1 MQSDKPNKKEIIIM
15 NKQSLQ
21 IALAYMSVVVGG
33 GFASGQEVLQFFTG
47 YGLVGIIGTL
57 VSAVLFAFLGM
68 QIARMSSS
76 MQANS
81 HKKVL
86 YTLFG
91 TRAGFVVDVVLSFFL
106 FGVGVVMLAGS
117 GSIFAQQYGLPPLL
131 GGVLM
136 TVFVIATL
144 CLNVRG
150 IINLISVVMPF
161 LLVLVLAITSYSIFT
176 STASS
181 DTLNQ
186 IAQQTPTISSSWS
199 VSNWIFGAVLYAS
212 FNIAVGFPML
222 AVIGGM
228 TSSQKSAGRG
238 GALGGLGL
246 GLLIFLLNIGLF
258 ANIDQLIGVEMPTLT
273 LAANISPVLAVVMS
287 VSLICMIYST
297 AVGMFFAF
305 GARFAVPESRRFKWL
320 SAIFAIV
327 GLGLSQVGFSKLIGT
342 VYPMLGVVGLIM
354 IVAIIVSWFRSR
366 KQSASTILVHKC

>member
-1 MQSDKPNKKEIIIM
+1 M

-21 IALAYMSVVVGG
+21 IALAYMSVVIGG

-47 YGLVGIIGTL
+47 YGIVGVIGTL
-57 VSAVLFAFLGM
+57 VSAGLFAFLGM
-68 QIARMSSS
+68 QIARVSSS
-76 MQANS
+76 MQASS
-81 HKKVL
+81 HKQVL
-86 YTLFG
+86 YQLFG

-117 GSIFAQQYGLPPLL
+117 GSIFAQQYDLPPLL
-131 GGVLM
+131 GGILM
-136 TVFVIATL
+136 TVLVIATL

-150 IINLISVVMPF
+150 IINLISAVMPV
-161 LLVLVLAITSYSIFT
+161 LLVMVLMITCYSIFT

-181 DTLNQ
+181 ETLNQ
-186 IAQQTPTISSSWS
+186 VAQETATISSDWPISH
-199 VSNWIFGAVLYAS
+199 WIFGAVLYAS

-228 TSSQKSAGRG
+228 TRSQKFAGRG

-258 ANIDQLIGVEMPTLT
+258 ANIDQLSGIEMPTLT
-273 LAANISPVLAVVMS
+273 LATHISPVLAIVMS

-305 GARFAVPESRRFKWL
+305 GARFAAPESRRFKWL
-320 SAIFAIV
+320 SGIFALI

-342 VYPMLGVVGLIM
+342 VYPMLGVVGLIL
-354 IVAIIVSWFRSR
+354 IVAIIASWVRSQ
-366 KQSASTILVHKC
+366 KQAKQTPLSRGANARG

>member
-1 MQSDKPNKKEIIIM
+1 
-15 NKQSLQ
+15 
-21 IALAYMSVVVGG
+21 
-33 GFASGQEVLQFFTG
+33 
-47 YGLVGIIGTL
+47 
-57 VSAVLFAFLGM
+57 
-68 QIARMSSS
+68 
-76 MQANS
+76 
-81 HKKVL
+81 
-86 YTLFG
+86 
-91 TRAGFVVDVVLSFFL
+91 L

-136 TVFVIATL
+136 TVLVIATL

-161 LLVLVLAITSYSIFT
+161 LLILVLAITTYSIYT
-176 STASS
+176 STTSS
-181 DTLNQ
+181 ETLNQ
-186 IAQQTPTISSSWS
+186 IAQDIPTISSSWPI
-199 VSNWIFGAVLYAS
+199 SNWIFGAVLYAS

-228 TSSQKSAGRG
+228 TSSQKFAGRG

-258 ANIDQLIGVEMPTLT
+258 ANIDQLIGVEMPTLA
-273 LAANISPVLAVVMS
+273 LAANISPTLAVVMS

-305 GARFAVPESRRFKWL
+305 GARFAAPETNRFKWL

-366 KQSASTILVHKC
+366 QQSM

>member
-1 MQSDKPNKKEIIIM
+1 M

-21 IALAYMSVVVGG
+21 IALAYMSVVIGG

-47 YGLVGIIGTL
+47 YGLIGVIGTL

-68 QIARMSSS
+68 QIARISSS
-76 MQANS
+76 MQAGS
-81 HKKVL
+81 HKRVL

-131 GGVLM
+131 GGILM
-136 TVFVIATL
+136 TVLVIATL

-161 LLVLVLAITSYSIFT
+161 LLVLVLAITSYSIYT

-181 DTLNQ
+181 ETLNV
-186 IAQQTPTISSSWS
+186 IAKEIPTISSSWS
-199 VSNWIFGAVLYAS
+199 ISSWIFGAVLYAS

-228 TSSQKSAGRG
+228 TSSQKFAGRG

-258 ANIDQLIGVEMPTLT
+258 ANIDQLVGVEMPTLA
-273 LAANISPVLAVVMS
+273 LAANISPALAVVMS

-305 GARFAVPESRRFKWL
+305 GARFAAPESTRFKWL
-320 SAIFAIV
+320 SAVFAVV

-366 KQSASTILVHKC
+366 QSVV